1 MKRKFTKYPK
11 KSIHAS
17 SDTLRVLHKAKLI
30 QEFTDAFNNHFGGVS
45 ADFNP
50 AKDYYLR
57 IDINQDGDGVM
68 VDIEAETDFDANEVF
83 MDYYE
88 YKSIMEEI
96 GQPFQSKSDYYDE
109 FYNQPTLENKMDEV
123 IQAYNPEWYFELY
136 NACRIQAYLDGAVL
150 EA

>member
-1 MKRKFTKYPK
+1 MTRKFTKFPK

-17 SDTLRVLHKAKLI
+17 SDTLRVLHKAQLI
-30 QEFTDAFNNHFGGVS
+30 QQLTDAFNNHFGGVS

-50 AKDYYLR
+50 AEDYYLR
-57 IDINQDGDGVM
+57 IDINQDGNGVM

-88 YKSIMEEI
+88 YKSIMDEI
-96 GQPFQSKSDYYDE
+96 GQPAMSKDEYYQDL
-109 FYNQPTLENKMDEV
+109 YAQPTLEEKMNKI

-136 NACRIQAYLDGAVL
+136 NACRIQAYLDDAVL
-150 EA
+150 EV